1 MDIKQHCRVSF
12 KQRSFHTKKALYSM
26 KNSHYTMSTTLTHHN
41 AVPYTMSLRPAVEH
55 LIPYTPGESL
65 QTFSQRTSIPV
76 EKVVKL
82 NANESPYGPV
92 PAALQALREHDQYN
106 QYPDTQAFLL
116 KEALSR
122 YTGLDVR
129 HIVPGHGSM
138 EVIRLLWSLFLSVG
152 DEVICCSPTF
162 SLYTSVA
169 SEYGACIRN
178 VPRQPDHEIDLAAI
192 LGALTPATRMI
203 ILCSPNNPTGNLL
216 AEEDLIA
223 LLKTGRLIMV
233 DEAYVEFSQRPT
245 GYAHLV
251 PYYHNL
257 TLIRTFSKWAGLA
270 GLRIGYGLF
279 PQWIMKQ
286 VQLAHY
292 PFAVNVAG
300 HLAAIATLTHLDEA
314 RERVQRLIEERKR
327 LFSLLANQCY
337 LEPLVSEG
345 NFILARLTDERINL
359 HQLQQAMEADGIL
372 LRYFPRLGNHDYVR
386 ITVGLPEHMDRI
398 RAVLEEFHV

>member
-1 MDIKQHCRVSF
+1 
-12 KQRSFHTKKALYSM
+12 M

-41 AVPYTMSLRPAVEH
+41 AVPYSMSLRPTVEH
-55 LIPYTPGESL
+55 LVPYTPGESL
-65 QTFSQRTSIPV
+65 QTFSQRTGIPV
-76 EKVVKL
+76 ERVVKL

-92 PAALQALREHDQYN
+92 PAALEALRSHDWYN

-122 YTGLDVR
+122 YTGLDTR

-138 EVIRLLWSLFLSVG
+138 EVIRLLWSLLLSPG
-152 DEVICCSPTF
+152 DEIICCSPTF

-169 SEYGACIRN
+169 SECRARIHN

-192 LGALTPATRMI
+192 LDALTPVTRMI

-216 AEEDLIA
+216 AEEDLLA
-223 LLKTGRLIMV
+223 LLKTGRMIMV

-251 PYYHNL
+251 PYYPNL

-279 PQWIMKQ
+279 PQWIMKH

-314 RERVQRLIEERKR
+314 QEHVQHLIDERKR
-327 LFSLLANQCY
+327 LFHLLARQPY
-337 LEPLVSEG
+337 LAPVASEG
-345 NFILARLTDERINL
+345 NFILARLIDERINL

-372 LRYFPRLGNHDYVR
+372 LRYFPHLGNHDYVR
-386 ITVGLPEHMDRI
+386 ITVGRPEHTDRI
-398 RAVLEEFHV
+398 QAVLEQAGV